1 MLRMFDILMY
11 LYESY
16 WHPEACPEFG
26 QLSRKLSAAGFE
38 NEEIH
43 EALDWL
49 RGLETAMTGLQSQQ
63 QQSERAMR
71 LYAQQEFDCLGS
83 EAIGYLNFLE
93 TAGVLKPNLRELTI
107 ERALATG
114 MQPLPIEHLKTIV
127 LMIFWRLDEQPDA
140 LILDELFVE
149 TGDRVV
155 H

>member
-1 MLRMFDILMY
+1 MFDVLMY

-16 WHPEACPEFG
+16 WHPQACPEFG

-38 NEEIH
+38 SDEIH

-49 RGLETAMTGLQSQQ
+49 RGLDAAVGNLQLQQ
-63 QQSERAMR
+63 PQGAHAMR
-71 LYAQQEFDCLGS
+71 LYTQQELDCLGV

-93 TAGVLKPNLRELTI
+93 SAGVLKPQLRELTI

-114 MQPLPIEHLKTIV
+114 MRPLPLEHLKTIV
-127 LMIFWRLDEQPDA
+127 LMIFWRLDQQPDA

-149 TGDRVV
+149 AQDRVV

>member
-1 MLRMFDILMY
+1 MFDILMY

-26 QLSRKLSAAGFE
+26 QLTRKLSAAGFE
-38 NEEIH
+38 NDEIH

-49 RGLETAMTGLQSQQ
+49 RGLDSAVGGLQTQQ
-63 QQSERAMR
+63 VQSANSIR
-71 LYAQQEFDCLGS
+71 LYAQQEIDCLGL

-93 TAGVLKPNLRELTI
+93 SAGVLKPHLRELTI

-114 MQPLPIEHLKTIV
+114 MQPLPLEHLKTIV
-127 LMIFWRLDEQPDA
+127 LMIFWRLDEEPDA

-149 TGDRVV
+149 ADDRVV

>member
-1 MLRMFDILMY
+1 MFDILMY

-26 QLSRKLSAAGFE
+26 QLTRKLSAAGFE
-38 NEEIH
+38 NDEIH

-49 RGLETAMTGLQSQQ
+49 RGLDSAVGGLQTQQ
-63 QQSERAMR
+63 VQSANSIR
-71 LYAQQEFDCLGS
+71 LYAQQEIDCLGL

-93 TAGVLKPNLRELTI
+93 SADVLKPHLRELTI

-114 MQPLPIEHLKTIV
+114 MQPLPLEHLKTIV
-127 LMIFWRLDEQPDA
+127 LMIFWRLDEEPDA

-149 TGDRVV
+149 ADDRVV

>member
-1 MLRMFDILMY
+1 MFDILMY

-26 QLSRKLSAAGFE
+26 QLTRKLSAAGFVSD
-38 NEEIH
+38 EIH
-43 EALDWL
+43 EAIDWL
-49 RGLETAMTGLQSQQ
+49 RGLDSAVSGLQTQQ
-63 QQSERAMR
+63 AQSATSIR
-71 LYAQQEFDCLGS
+71 LYAPQEVDCLGL

-93 TAGVLKPNLRELTI
+93 SAGVLKPHLRELTI

-114 MQPLPIEHLKTIV
+114 MQPLPLEHLKTIV
-127 LMIFWRLDEQPDA
+127 LMIFWRLDEEPDA

-149 TGDRVV
+149 AEDRVV

>member
-1 MLRMFDILMY
+1 MFDILMY

-26 QLSRKLSAAGFE
+26 QLTRKLSAAGFE
-38 NEEIH
+38 NDEIH

-49 RGLETAMTGLQSQQ
+49 RGLDSAVGGLKTQQAQSPH
-63 QQSERAMR
+63 AIR
-71 LYAQQEFDCLGS
+71 LYAQMELDCLGL

-93 TAGVLKPNLRELTI
+93 SAGVLKPHLRELTI

-114 MQPLPIEHLKTIV
+114 MQPLPLEHLKTIL
-127 LMIFWRLDEQPDA
+127 LMIFWRLDEEPDA

-149 TGDRVV
+149 ADDRVV

>member
-1 MLRMFDILMY
+1 MFDILMY

-26 QLSRKLSAAGFE
+26 QLTRKLSAAGFE
-38 NEEIH
+38 NDEIH

-49 RGLETAMTGLQSQQ
+49 RGLDSAVGGLQTQQ
-63 QQSERAMR
+63 VQSANSIR
-71 LYAQQEFDCLGS
+71 LYAQQEIDCLGL

-93 TAGVLKPNLRELTI
+93 SAGVLKLHLRELTI

-114 MQPLPIEHLKTIV
+114 MQPLPLEHLKTIV
-127 LMIFWRLDEQPDA
+127 LMIFWRLDEEPDA

-149 TGDRVV
+149 ADDRVV

>member
-1 MLRMFDILMY
+1 MFDVLMY

-16 WHPEACPEFG
+16 WHPQACPEFG

-38 NEEIH
+38 SDEIH

-49 RGLETAMTGLQSQQ
+49 RGLDDAVGNLQLQQ
-63 QQSERAMR
+63 PQGAHALR
-71 LYAQQEFDCLGS
+71 LYTQQELDCLGV

-93 TAGVLKPNLRELTI
+93 SAGVLKPQLRELTI

-114 MQPLPIEHLKTIV
+114 MRPLPLEHLKTIV
-127 LMIFWRLDEQPDA
+127 LMIFWRLDQQPDA

-149 TGDRVV
+149 DHDRVV

>member
-1 MLRMFDILMY
+1 MFDILMY

-16 WHPEACPEFG
+16 WHPQACPEFG

-38 NEEIH
+38 NDDIH

-49 RGLETAMTGLQSQQ
+49 RGLDDAVGGLQTQQ
-63 QQSERAMR
+63 APDARSIR
-71 LYAQQEFDCLGS
+71 LYAPQEIDCLGL

-93 TAGVLKPNLRELTI
+93 AAGVLKPHLRELTI

-114 MQPLPIEHLKTIV
+114 MQPLPPEHLKTIV
-127 LMIFWRLDEQPDA
+127 LMIFWRLDEEPDA
-140 LILDELFVE
+140 LILDELFAE
-149 TGDRVV
+149 AADRVV

>member
-1 MLRMFDILMY
+1 MFDILMY

-26 QLSRKLSAAGFE
+26 QLTRKLSAAGFE
-38 NEEIH
+38 NDEIH

-49 RGLETAMTGLQSQQ
+49 RGLDSAVGGLQTQQ
-63 QQSERAMR
+63 VQSANSIR
-71 LYAQQEFDCLGS
+71 LYAQQEIDCLGL

-93 TAGVLKPNLRELTI
+93 SAGVLKPHLRELPI

-114 MQPLPIEHLKTIV
+114 MQPLPLEHLKTIV
-127 LMIFWRLDEQPDA
+127 LMIFWRLDEEPDA

-149 TGDRVV
+149 ADDRVV

>member
-1 MLRMFDILMY
+1 MFDILMY

-26 QLSRKLSAAGFE
+26 QLTRKLSAAGFE
-38 NEEIH
+38 SDEIH
-43 EALDWL
+43 EAIDWL
-49 RGLETAMTGLQSQQ
+49 RGLDSAVSGLQTQQ
-63 QQSERAMR
+63 AQSATSIR
-71 LYAQQEFDCLGS
+71 LYAPQEVDCLGL

-93 TAGVLKPNLRELTI
+93 SAGVLKPHLRELTI

-114 MQPLPIEHLKTIV
+114 MQPLPLEHLKTIL
-127 LMIFWRLDEQPDA
+127 LMIFWRLDEEPDA

-149 TGDRVV
+149 AEDRVV

>member
-1 MLRMFDILMY
+1 MFDILMY

-26 QLSRKLSAAGFE
+26 QLTRKLSAAGFE
-38 NEEIH
+38 NDEIH
-43 EALDWL
+43 EAIDWL
-49 RGLETAMTGLQSQQ
+49 RGLDSAVGGLQTQQ
-63 QQSERAMR
+63 AQSATSIR
-71 LYAQQEFDCLGS
+71 LYAPQEVDCLGL

-93 TAGVLKPNLRELTI
+93 SAGVLKPHLRELTI

-114 MQPLPIEHLKTIV
+114 MQPLPLEHLKTIV
-127 LMIFWRLDEQPDA
+127 LMIFWRLDEEPDA

-149 TGDRVV
+149 AEDRVV

>member
-1 MLRMFDILMY
+1 MFDILMY

-16 WHPEACPEFG
+16 WHPQACPEFG

-38 NEEIH
+38 SDDIH
-43 EALDWL
+43 DALDWL
-49 RGLETAMTGLQSQQ
+49 RGLDDAVSGLQTQQ
-63 QQSERAMR
+63 AQGASSMR
-71 LYAQQEFDCLGS
+71 LYAQQELDCLGM

-93 TAGVLKPNLRELTI
+93 TAGVLKPHLRELTI

-114 MQPLPIEHLKTIV
+114 MQPLPLEHLKTIV
-127 LMIFWRLDEQPDA
+127 LMIFWRLDEEPDA

-149 TGDRVV
+149 AENRVV

>member
-1 MLRMFDILMY
+1 MFDILMY

-16 WHPEACPEFG
+16 WRPEACPEFG
-26 QLSRKLSAAGFE
+26 QLTRKLSAAGFE
-38 NEEIH
+38 NDEIH

-49 RGLETAMTGLQSQQ
+49 RGLDSAVGGMQAQQAQSAT
-63 QQSERAMR
+63 SIR
-71 LYAQQEFDCLGS
+71 LYAPQEVDCLGL

-93 TAGVLKPNLRELTI
+93 SAGVLKPHLRELTI

-114 MQPLPIEHLKTIV
+114 MQPLPLEHLKTIV
-127 LMIFWRLDEQPDA
+127 LMIFWRLDEEPDA

-149 TGDRVV
+149 AEDRVV

>member
-1 MLRMFDILMY
+1 MFDILMY

-26 QLSRKLSAAGFE
+26 QLTRKLSAAGFE
-38 NEEIH
+38 NDEIH

-49 RGLETAMTGLQSQQ
+49 RGLDSAVGGLTTQQ
-63 QQSERAMR
+63 APSLHAIR
-71 LYAQQEFDCLGS
+71 LYAQQELDCLGL

-93 TAGVLKPNLRELTI
+93 SAGVLKPHLRELTI

-114 MQPLPIEHLKTIV
+114 MQPLPLEHLKTIV
-127 LMIFWRLDEQPDA
+127 LMIFWRLDEEPDA

-149 TGDRVV
+149 ADDRVV

>member
-1 MLRMFDILMY
+1 MFDILMY

-26 QLSRKLSAAGFE
+26 QLTRKLSAAGFE
-38 NEEIH
+38 NDEIH

-49 RGLETAMTGLQSQQ
+49 RGLDSAVGGLQTQQ
-63 QQSERAMR
+63 VQSATSIR
-71 LYAQQEFDCLGS
+71 LYAQQEIDCLGL

-93 TAGVLKPNLRELTI
+93 SAGVLKPHLRELTI

-114 MQPLPIEHLKTIV
+114 MQPLPLEHLKTIV
-127 LMIFWRLDEQPDA
+127 LMIFWHLDEEPDA

-149 TGDRVV
+149 ADDRVV

>member
-1 MLRMFDILMY
+1 MFDILMY

-26 QLSRKLSAAGFE
+26 QLTRKLSAAGFE
-38 NEEIH
+38 SEEIH
-43 EALDWL
+43 EAIDWL
-49 RGLETAMTGLQSQQ
+49 RGLDSAVGGLKTQHEQS
-63 QQSERAMR
+63 AHAIR
-71 LYAQQEFDCLGS
+71 LYAQQELDCLGL

-93 TAGVLKPNLRELTI
+93 SAGVLKPHLRELTI

-114 MQPLPIEHLKTIV
+114 MQPLPLEHLKTIV
-127 LMIFWRLDEQPDA
+127 LLIFWRLDEEPDA

-149 TGDRVV
+149 AEDRVV

>member
-1 MLRMFDILMY
+1 MFDILMY

-16 WHPEACPEFG
+16 WHPEACPEFS
-26 QLSRKLSAAGFE
+26 QLTRKLSAAGFE
-38 NEEIH
+38 NDEIH

-49 RGLETAMTGLQSQQ
+49 RGLDSAVGGLQTQQ
-63 QQSERAMR
+63 VQSANSIR
-71 LYAQQEFDCLGS
+71 LYAQQEIDCLGL

-93 TAGVLKPNLRELTI
+93 SAGVLKPHLRELTI

-114 MQPLPIEHLKTIV
+114 MQPLPLEHLKTIV
-127 LMIFWRLDEQPDA
+127 LMIFWRLDEEPDA

-149 TGDRVV
+149 ADDRVV

>member
-1 MLRMFDILMY
+1 MFDILMY

-26 QLSRKLSAAGFE
+26 QLTRKLSAAGFE
-38 NEEIH
+38 NDDIH

-49 RGLETAMTGLQSQQ
+49 RGLDSAVGGLQTQQ
-63 QQSERAMR
+63 VQGAKSIR
-71 LYAQQEFDCLGS
+71 LYAQQELDCLGL

-93 TAGVLKPNLRELTI
+93 SAGVLKPQLRELTI

-114 MQPLPIEHLKTIV
+114 MQPLPLEHLKTIV
-127 LMIFWRLDEQPDA
+127 LMIFWRLDEEPDA

-149 TGDRVV
+149 AEDRVV

>member
-1 MLRMFDILMY
+1 MFDILMY

-16 WHPEACPEFG
+16 WHPQACPEFG

-38 NEEIH
+38 SDEIH

-49 RGLETAMTGLQSQQ
+49 RGLDSAVGGLQTQQ
-63 QQSERAMR
+63 AQSASSIR
-71 LYAQQEFDCLGS
+71 LYAPQEVDCLGL

-93 TAGVLKPNLRELTI
+93 SAGVLKPHLRELTI

-114 MQPLPIEHLKTIV
+114 MQPLPLEHLKTIV
-127 LMIFWRLDEQPDA
+127 LMIFWRLDEEPDA

-149 TGDRVV
+149 AEDRVV

>member
-1 MLRMFDILMY
+1 MFDILMY

-26 QLSRKLSAAGFE
+26 QLTRKLSAAGFE
-38 NEEIH
+38 NDEIH

-49 RGLETAMTGLQSQQ
+49 RGLDSAVSGLQTQQ
-63 QQSERAMR
+63 VQSATSIR
-71 LYAQQEFDCLGS
+71 LYAQQEVDCLGL

-93 TAGVLKPNLRELTI
+93 SAGVLKPHLRELTI

-114 MQPLPIEHLKTIV
+114 MQPLPLEHLKTIV
-127 LMIFWRLDEQPDA
+127 LMIFWRLDEEPDA

-149 TGDRVV
+149 AEDRVV

>member
-1 MLRMFDILMY
+1 MFDILMY

-26 QLSRKLSAAGFE
+26 QLTRKLSAAGFE
-38 NEEIH
+38 SDEIH
-43 EALDWL
+43 EAIDWL
-49 RGLETAMTGLQSQQ
+49 RGLDSAVSGLQTQQ
-63 QQSERAMR
+63 AQSATSIR
-71 LYAQQEFDCLGS
+71 LYAPQEVDCLGL

-93 TAGVLKPNLRELTI
+93 SAGVLKPHLRELTI

-114 MQPLPIEHLKTIV
+114 MQPLPLEHLKTIV
-127 LMIFWRLDEQPDA
+127 LMIFWRLDEEPDA

-149 TGDRVV
+149 AEDRVV

>member
-1 MLRMFDILMY
+1 MFDILMY

-26 QLSRKLSAAGFE
+26 QLTRKLSAAGFE
-38 NEEIH
+38 NDDIH

-49 RGLETAMTGLQSQQ
+49 RGLDSAVGELQGQRA
-63 QQSERAMR
+63 QSAKSIR
-71 LYAQQEFDCLGS
+71 LYAQQELDCLGL

-93 TAGVLKPNLRELTI
+93 SAGVLKPHLRELAI

-114 MQPLPIEHLKTIV
+114 MQPLPLEHLKTIV
-127 LMIFWRLDEQPDA
+127 LMIFWRLDEEPDA

-149 TGDRVV
+149 ADDRVV

>member
-1 MLRMFDILMY
+1 MFDILMY

-16 WHPEACPEFG
+16 WRPEACPEFS
-26 QLSRKLSAAGFE
+26 QLTRKLSAAGFE
-38 NEEIH
+38 NDEIH

-49 RGLETAMTGLQSQQ
+49 RGLDSAVGGMQAQQAQSAT
-63 QQSERAMR
+63 SIR
-71 LYAQQEFDCLGS
+71 LYAPQEVDCLGL

-93 TAGVLKPNLRELTI
+93 SAGVLKPHLRELTI

-114 MQPLPIEHLKTIV
+114 MQPLPLEHLKTIV
-127 LMIFWRLDEQPDA
+127 LMIFWRLDEEPDA

-149 TGDRVV
+149 AEDRVV